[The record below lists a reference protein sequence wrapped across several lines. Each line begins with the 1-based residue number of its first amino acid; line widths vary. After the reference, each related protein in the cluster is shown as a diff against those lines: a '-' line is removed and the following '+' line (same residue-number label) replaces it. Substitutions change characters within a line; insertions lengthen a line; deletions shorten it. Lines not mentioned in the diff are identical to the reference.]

1 MVMSVW
7 LVRDNM
13 ATKTTYGCG
22 NKMVTT
28 TTKTKSGATKTKTK
42 IVNGVKPRKARKP
55 K

>member
-1 MVMSVW
+1 
-7 LVRDNM
+7 M
-13 ATKTTYGCG
+13 ATKTVYGCG

>member
-1 MVMSVW
+1 MVMFVW
-7 LVRDNM
+7 HVKADM